1 MSSELT
7 LIIAIV
13 GLCVSMITIISFV
26 TGRRDKG
33 RQDGM
38 EQGELSNSIEYIK
51 QTQTNILIG
60 QKETN
65 TKLDRINEEVI
76 VLKVKEETL
85 EEKEKDLEKRVEKL
99 ERKKRGE

>member
-1 MSSELT
+1 MSNELT
-7 LIIAIV
+7 TIIAIV
-13 GLCVSMITIISFV
+13 GLCVSMLSIITFILNQK
-26 TGRRDKG
+26 TKG
-33 RQDGM
+33 RKDGM

-65 TKLDRINEEVI
+65 AKLDRINEEVI

-85 EEKEKDLEKRVEKL
+85 EEKEKDLEKRIEKL

>member
-7 LIIAIV
+7 MIIAIV
-13 GLCVSMITIISFV
+13 GLCVSLLSIVTFIINQ
-26 TGRRDKG
+26 KG
-33 RQDGM
+33 KGKQDGM

-65 TKLDRINEEVI
+65 AKLDRINEEVI